1 MKSQIKGRVFWVG
14 LTDWDDHLPGEGP
27 VLHFHKSASYNSYLI
42 LGDYSLLIDTV
53 AKNFTDTFVE
63 NLSREISIQDLYG
76 IILSCGKSDHVGA
89 APRIIEINPNINVYV
104 SEAEAKRVRRLLGP
118 QAHIIPVHSGD
129 HLDEPDFSIEFFEAE
144 PFKGRKSLFSYIKE
158 ERVLFSGYATE
169 YLLKDL
175 LDKPYGGNW
184 VSQTANASLGK
195 LLRSR
200 FAEKMGSGVN
210 PDIVCTNH
218 GTPMYMF

>member
-1 MKSQIKGRVFWVG
+1 MGSTK
-14 LTDWDDHLPGEGP
+14 WDDDLPGEGP
-27 VLHFHKSASYNSYLI
+27 VRHFHKSESYNSYLI
-42 LGDYSLLIDTV
+42 LGDHSVLIDTV
-53 AKNFTDTFVE
+53 AKNFTDTYIE
-63 NLSREISIQDLYG
+63 NLSREISIKDLYG
-76 IILSCGKSDHVGA
+76 VILSCGKKDHIGA
-89 APRIIEINPNINVYV
+89 APQIIKINPKINVYV
-104 SEAEAKRVRRLLGP
+104 SESDVKTVRRVLGP
-118 QAHIIPVHSGD
+118 QAHIVPVHSGD

-144 PFKGRKSLFSYIKE
+144 TYKGRKSLFSYIKE

-175 LDKPYGGNW
+175 LDNPYGGNW
-184 VSQTANASLGK
+184 EPERKKTPLGR

-200 FAEKMGSGVN
+200 FEEKIGGDVH